1 MADPIVPGIIRAQA
15 VLAAT
20 TAIPRDNFVNTFHFL
35 PMELAVTPEDITSVQ
50 AMVADFY
57 THVGTSGHS
66 IGDLLGASVSRVA
79 NACSVNVYD
88 LGNAHPRPPHTSQ
101 WTCPARSGSGVNL
114 PLEVCCVLSMFADRN
129 IARHRGR
136 VYIGPLQELDMT
148 TSAQG
153 VPLVAPSFRDT
164 LIEHVERLIAGTAAV
179 AGVTPQLAIYSRV
192 DGVARVVQHGWVD
205 DAFDTQRRRGPRA
218 TTRTTF

>member
-15 VLAAT
+15 VLTAT

-57 THVGTSGHS
+57 THVGGSGHS
-66 IGDLLGASVSRVA
+66 LGDLLGASVSRVA
-79 NACSVNVYD
+79 NACLVNVYD
-88 LGNAHPRPPHTSQ
+88 LGNAHPRPPHTS
-101 WTCPARSGSGVNL
+101 TFTMPARTGTGVNL
-114 PLEVCCVLSMFADRN
+114 PLEVACVASMYADRN

-136 VYIGPLQELDMT
+136 IYLGPLQELCMT
-148 TSAQG
+148 TSSAG
-153 VPLVAPSFRDT
+153 VPIVAPSYRDDV
-164 LIEHVERLIAGTAAV
+164 IEAMERLVAGTAAV
-179 AGVTPQLAIYSRV
+179 AGVTPQLAVYSRA

-218 TTRTTF
+218 TTRTVW

>member
-1 MADPIVPGIIRAQA
+1 
-15 VLAAT
+15 
-20 TAIPRDNFVNTFHFL
+20 
-35 PMELAVTPEDITSVQ
+35 
-50 AMVADFY
+50 
-57 THVGTSGHS
+57 
-66 IGDLLGASVSRVA
+66 
-79 NACSVNVYD
+79 VNVYD

-179 AGVTPQLAIYSRV
+179 AGVTPQLAIYSRM